1 MSYILDALKK
11 AEAERERGQVPGL
24 HAASATPKPDEP
36 FEGHRLPSWAWA
48 ALGAL
53 MTLVAA
59 LVWTLVERDP
69 VAAPAAASVIA
80 PATTSAAI
88 PTDTAS
94 VQTPVPS
101 QQRAPATTP
110 EPPSPSL
117 EGDATM
123 TVKTV
128 TPSVPTSTAPSATLT
143 RSAKGKEDNKS
154 HPAASHP
161 EKPATNQR
169 IHALN
174 ELPDEIRQSL
184 PALSFGGAMY
194 SDQPASRML
203 LINGQA
209 FHEGDKITRDLT
221 LREIKLRSAVL
232 VFKGYSYAVNY

>member
-24 HAASATPKPDEP
+24 HAATATPKLEEP

-69 VAAPAAASVIA
+69 TAGPAPLPV
-80 PATTSAAI
+80 SAQGL
-88 PTDTAS
+88 PPVDTAAQREQLPAVPEPMTPQADAAMPITTAHPS
-94 VQTPVPS
+94 VQTH
-101 QQRAPATTP
+101 RTP
-110 EPPSPSL
+110 ITAAARL
-117 EGDATM
+117 RDKDIGDQ
-123 TVKTV
+123 
-128 TPSVPTSTAPSATLT
+128 TL
-143 RSAKGKEDNKS
+143 A
-154 HPAASHP
+154 
-161 EKPATNQR
+161 KPAKVLNDQR

-174 ELPDEIRQSL
+174 DLPDEIRQGI

-209 FHEGDKITRDLT
+209 FHEGDKVTENLT

-232 VFKGYSYAVNY
+232 VFKGYAYAVNY

>member
-24 HAASATPKPDEP
+24 NASTPAPRPDDEP

-59 LVWTLVERDP
+59 LVWALTERDP
-69 VAAPAAASVIA
+69 APAPAPPAVQQAVMPQPAQPMHPAPVATAREPWMPPA
-80 PATTSAAI
+80 PADTVLVPANVARTPAAQS
-88 PTDTAS
+88 PKL
-94 VQTPVPS
+94 
-101 QQRAPATTP
+101 
-110 EPPSPSL
+110 EPPAAK
-117 EGDATM
+117 ATRNG
-123 TVKTV
+123 
-128 TPSVPTSTAPSATLT
+128 S
-143 RSAKGKEDNKS
+143 D
-154 HPAASHP
+154 
-161 EKPATNQR
+161 QR

-174 ELPDEIRQSL
+174 ELPDDVRQAL

-203 LINGQA
+203 IINGQA
-209 FHEGDKITRDLT
+209 FHEGDRITDELH

-232 VFKGYSYAVNY
+232 VFKGYAYAVNY